1 MKNLLILG
9 IIFLAACSKSPDIQ
23 APQISQAEKE
33 SCSFGQTEFNMI
45 KRPSNNNEYARGKPI
60 KNQNGGVTVSPT
72 GQAVIYLDFN
82 GHVTS
87 GTMWNVYGDFTCS
100 PAALTAEEISVIYER
115 VSNDFSPFA
124 VTVTTSESIYNSANS
139 LKRIRVVITD
149 SWEWYGQVGGVA
161 YLNSFT
167 WGDNTPCFV
176 FSSLHGYNLKN
187 IAEAASHEVGHTL
200 GLRHQAS
207 FDANCVKLT
216 DYNPGL
222 GTGEISWAP
231 IMGVGYTRNVTLWHN
246 GANSISCTN
255 FQNDVTLISGK
266 IGFIADDY
274 SNTTA
279 SAATLTGSL
288 TAMIN
293 SSTDVDYFSVN
304 LTTTREVSIIPSSV
318 GINNSGSNL
327 DLLLNV
333 YNTQGVLLST
343 VNNTAILN
351 ASTTLAPGSYYL
363 SVSPISNQ
371 FSTGYGMM
379 GKYNIS
385 LN

>member
-9 IIFLAACSKSPDIQ
+9 IIFLAACSKSPDVQ

-45 KRPSNNNEYARGKPI
+45 KRPSLNNELARGKPI
-60 KNQNGGVTVSPT
+60 KKPGGVTVTPS
-72 GQAVIYLDFN
+72 GQSVIFLDFD

-87 GTMWNVYGDFTCS
+87 GTMWNVYGDFTCA
-100 PAALTAEEISVIYER
+100 PANLTAEEISVIYQR

-124 VTVTTSESIYNSANS
+124 VTVTTDENVYNSGNS
-139 LKRIRVVITD
+139 LKKTRVVITD
-149 SWEWYGQVGGVA
+149 TWEWYGQVGGVA
-161 YLNSFT
+161 YINSFT
-167 WGDNTPCFV
+167 WGDDTPCFV
-176 FSSLHGYNLKN
+176 FSSLLGYNLKS
-187 IAEAASHEVGHTL
+187 IAEAASHEAGHTL

-231 IMGVGYTRNVTLWHN
+231 IMGVGYTRNVTLWHD
-246 GANSISCTN
+246 GPNSISCTN
-255 FQNDVTLISGK
+255 FQNDVSIISAK
-266 IGFIADDY
+266 TGFKTDDF

-279 SAATLTGSL
+279 NAVALTGSL
-288 TAMIN
+288 DAMIN
-293 SSTDVDYFSVN
+293 SNSDVDFFSVN
-304 LTTTREVSIIPSSV
+304 LTTTRNLSLNPFSV
-318 GINNSGSNL
+318 GINNSGANL
-327 DLLLNV
+327 DLSLNV
-333 YNTQGVLLST
+333 YNAQGVLLST
-343 VNNTAILN
+343 VNNTTILN
-351 ASTTLAPGSYYL
+351 ASTTLTPGSYYV
-363 SVSPISNQ
+363 SVSAIANQ

>member
-23 APQISQAEKE
+23 APQMNQGEKE
-33 SCSFGQTEFNMI
+33 SCSFGQTEFNMT

-60 KNQNGGVTVSPT
+60 KNNNGNVTVSPV

-82 GHVTS
+82 GHMTS
-87 GTMWNVYGDFTCS
+87 GTMWNVGGDFNCS
-100 PAALTAEEISVIYER
+100 PAALTAEEISVIFER

-124 VTVTTSESIYNSANS
+124 VTVTTDESIYNSANT

-200 GLRHQAS
+200 GLRHQS
-207 FDANCVKLT
+207 SYDANCAKIT

-266 IGFIADDY
+266 IGFKADDY
-274 SNTTA
+274 SNTTT
-279 SAATLTGSL
+279 SAVTLTGSL
-288 TAMIN
+288 NAMIN
-293 SSTDVDYFSVN
+293 NSSDMDFFSVN
-304 LTTTREVSIIPSSV
+304 ITTTKEISVVPASV
-318 GINNSGSNL
+318 GINNSGSNT
-327 DLLLNV
+327 DLVLNI
-333 YNTQGVLLST
+333 YNAQGSLLST
-343 VNNTAILN
+343 VNNIAILN
-351 ASTTLAPGSYYL
+351 ATATLAPGSYYV

>member
-45 KRPSNNNEYARGKPI
+45 KRASLNNEYTRGKPI
-60 KNQNGGVTVSPT
+60 KNQNGGGNVTTSN
-72 GQAVIYLDFN
+72 QSVIFLDFD

-100 PAALTAEEISVIYER
+100 PANLTAEEISVIFQR

-124 VTVTTSESIYNSANS
+124 VTVTTDETVYNAGNS
-139 LKRIRVVITD
+139 LKKMRVVITD

-187 IAEAASHEVGHTL
+187 IAEATSHEAGHTL
-200 GLRHQAS
+200 GLRHQAT
-207 FDANCVKLT
+207 FDVNCVKLT
-216 DYNPGL
+216 DYNSGL

-246 GANSISCTN
+246 GANSISCTS
-255 FQNDVTLISGK
+255 FQNDVSVIAGK
-266 IGFIADDY
+266 TGFKTDDF

-279 SAATLTGSL
+279 SAASLTGSL
-288 TAMIN
+288 DAMIN
-293 SSTDVDYFSVN
+293 SSSDVDFFSVN
-304 LTTTREVSIIPSSV
+304 LTTTREVLINPSSV

-327 DLLLNV
+327 DLQLNI
-333 YNTQGVLLST
+333 YNNQGVLLST
-343 VNNTAILN
+343 VNNTTILN
-351 ASTTLAPGSYYL
+351 ASATLAPGSYYV
-363 SVSPISNQ
+363 SVSPIANQ
-371 FSTGYGMM
+371 FSTGYGML